1 MSAERVCHHV
11 RMRGAEL
18 VRALYER
25 YQARDWTGAAAPLH
39 PEAQLRMPA
48 TDEYLLGR
56 QQVLAFQRNY
66 PEPWGELRVLR
77 AASDSTVAVAEIAI
91 VRDTDVFRCAAFWTT
106 QEDTLLSGVEYWVTV
121 VVTSRHRTALS
132 PRTDSGPLDSG
143 AAGQAGGTGSQALLM
158 RWRSRSLPQPVP
170 IADGSTIRAV
180 SSPNGVRPE
189 CD

>member
-25 YQARDWTGAAAPLH
+25 YQARDWTGAAALLH

-143 AAGQAGGTGSQALLM
+143 AAGPGGWNRLPSLAHEMAEQELAATG
-158 RWRSRSLPQPVP
+158 
-170 IADGSTIRAV
+170 ADRGRVDDQGRELAQRGS
-180 SSPNGVRPE
+180 P
-189 CD
+189 